1 MRHEQWIA
9 YLERVLA
16 TAQIGLTY
24 SKDRYDIARFET
36 LRKETASIL
45 ASGANLEEGDVMDWL
60 RLDKHYVTPKMD
72 VRAIVLEGDDRV
84 LFVREAQDGLW
95 TLPGGWCDVGESAG
109 DAVTRE
115 TEEETGLSVEAVRL
129 LALFDK
135 RKHPHPPQIPHA
147 FKAFFWCRVVGGSLR
162 AQTDETTDAR
172 YWSIEALPE
181 LSLHRVLPEQVRVL
195 VDRLKRGE
203 RETLFD

>member
-45 ASGANLEEGDVMDWL
+45 V
-60 RLDKHYVTPKMD
+60 
-72 VRAIVLEGDDRV
+72 
-84 LFVREAQDGLW
+84 
-95 TLPGGWCDVGESAG
+95 PG
-109 DAVTRE
+109 
-115 TEEETGLSVEAVRL
+115 
-129 LALFDK
+129 
-135 RKHPHPPQIPHA
+135 
-147 FKAFFWCRVVGGSLR
+147 VGGSLR

-203 RETLFD
+203 RETLF